1 VIISSFYT
9 NQLRTR
15 LTLPGSGPRSG
26 NATCNSESGTHVSE
40 RLLSLTHPSTNSA
53 GLPTGDIDEKLILEK
68 PQEAVLE
75 TLFEPPPLDLM
86 TVTERCGRS
95 YRSILRRNVTMSH
108 LLFKKVDYTI
118 GKLVEDIA
126 LGEIGLPD
134 IQRPFVWDTTR
145 VRDLFDSMYRGYP
158 IGTLLFWEN
167 GYPGEYRIIGEGKK
181 QKAPRLLIVDGQQRL
196 TALYAVMRNV
206 PIVDKNFDRIRLR
219 IAFHPVEEKFEVTNT
234 AIERDPTWI
243 ADISRFWQPDF
254 DHYDFVSTL
263 LERLEERRRLTPE
276 ERKRIPQ
283 AIQRLVNLINYPMTA
298 LEISVNASEEQV
310 AEIFVRINSQG
321 RTLNQADFIFTLM
334 SVFWDEGRKQLEDFC
349 RQAKRPLLDNHPS
362 PYNPYFQPQPD
373 QLLRVDVALAFRR
386 ARLEHVYSIL
396 RGKDLQTGE
405 FSPDRRDTQF
415 ALLEKAQAEV
425 LDLQHWHDFLKVIK
439 RAGYIHPSLIT
450 SETTLVY
457 TYALWLLGKRD
468 FALDPHT
475 LRNLIARWFFM
486 SSLTGRYSGAPET
499 RMEQDLALLRGCSQP
514 SEFAQTLEQ
523 EMAAVLTSSYWEIT
537 LPNQLATA
545 SARNVG
551 QAAYFASL
559 CLLDAP
565 VLYSHLKV
573 RDLLDPTAKAQKSAL
588 ERHHLFPRKYL
599 ERQGI
604 TDRRDINQVANYALV
619 EWHDNIDISD
629 RSPAE
634 YAPKYERR
642 FPPEKLR
649 EMYRYH
655 ALPERWYDMEY
666 STFLAERRRLMAAI
680 IREGFESL
688 R

>member
-1 VIISSFYT
+1 
-9 NQLRTR
+9 
-15 LTLPGSGPRSG
+15 
-26 NATCNSESGTHVSE
+26 
-40 RLLSLTHPSTNSA
+40 
-53 GLPTGDIDEKLILEK
+53 
-68 PQEAVLE
+68 
-75 TLFEPPPLDLM
+75 
-86 TVTERCGRS
+86 
-95 YRSILRRNVTMSH
+95 MSN
-108 LLFKKVDYTI
+108 LLFNKVDYTV

-126 LGEIGLPD
+126 IGEIGLPD

-167 GYPGEYRIIGEGKK
+167 GYFGEHRMIGENRK
-181 QKAPRLLIVDGQQRL
+181 QRTPRLLIVDGQQRL
-196 TALYAVMRNV
+196 TALYAVMKGV
-206 PIVDKNFDRIRLR
+206 LIMDKNFERLRLR
-219 IAFHPVEEKFEVTNT
+219 IAFNPLEERFEVTNT
-234 AIERDPTWI
+234 ALERDPTWI
-243 ADISRFWQPDF
+243 SDISVLWHPDF
-254 DHYDFVSTL
+254 DHYSFVTTF
-263 LERLEERRRLTPE
+263 LERLDERRGLTHE

-298 LEISVNASEEQV
+298 LEISVNATEEQV

-321 RTLNQADFIFTLM
+321 RTLNQADFILTLM
-334 SVFWDEGRKQLEDFC
+334 SVFWDEGRKQLEEFC
-349 RQAKRPLLDNHPS
+349 RRAKRPPVDNHPS

-373 QLLRVDVALAFRR
+373 QLLRVAVTLAFRR

-405 FSPDRRDTQF
+405 FSSERRDAQF

-425 LDLQHWHDFLKVIK
+425 LNLQHWHDFLKVIK

-450 SETTLVY
+450 SEAALVY
-457 TYALWLLGKRD
+457 TYALWLIGKRD
-468 FALDPHT
+468 FGLDPHT
-475 LRNLIARWFFM
+475 LRTLMARWFFM
-486 SSLTGRYSGAPET
+486 SSLTGRYTSSPET
-499 RMEQDLALLRGCSQP
+499 RMEQDLALLRGCSLPEDFVQ
-514 SEFAQTLEQ
+514 ALEQ
-523 EMAAVLTSSYWEIT
+523 EMTAVLTQDYWTVT
-537 LPNQLATA
+537 LPNELATA

-565 VLYSHLKV
+565 VLYSHLRV
-573 RDLLDPTAKAQKSAL
+573 RDLLDPTSKAQKSAL

-604 TDRRDINQVANYALV
+604 TDRRNINQVANYALV

-629 RSPAE
+629 RAPGD
-634 YAPKYERR
+634 YAPEYERR

-655 ALPERWYDMEY
+655 ALPERWYEMEY
-666 STFLAERRRLMAAI
+666 STFLEERRRLMAAI
-680 IREGFESL
+680 IREGFECL